1 MNKSD
6 HKRQIEKAH
15 PFRSRNTEDAILS
28 SLKETDNFKSLNFI
42 STLGY
47 ALKSR
52 TGFEDILKT
61 IMTKLDTQLKAES
74 QTIHLVD
81 RANDIFESYFFADKD
96 IFKIEKIPL
105 TDKSMIAGIAL
116 EKRKTIII
124 PSENHKYTT
133 KGDLLSAQSEKPKS
147 ALCVPMISRGES
159 LGVIELI
166 NKTDGTI
173 FNETALPF
181 LVSIIDFITLI
192 IENQILLKKNIE
204 LSTIDD
210 VSNLYNLK
218 HFKQMLNVELKRA
231 NRNSKPFSLIFF
243 YLYFFKDIN
252 DTHGHQ
258 TGSSVLNKI
267 GKLLKD
273 NLRETDISARY
284 GGDEFVVIL
293 PQTDEKNAKIVA
305 EKLRKLIS
313 KTTFSKED
321 RVTLKITAS
330 FGIATY
336 PIHSTNPETLLK
348 LADQA
353 MYMVKKSG
361 RNGVRVYS

>member
-124 PSENHKYTT
+124 PSENRKYTT

-173 FNETALPF
+173 FNETDLTF
-181 LVSIIDFITLI
+181 LVSISILGVCADFPLEGVPKTP
-192 IENQILLKKNIE
+192 LLRP
-204 LSTIDD
+204 LHQCSYASSCFSRRRRRST
-210 VSNLYNLK
+210 S
-218 HFKQMLNVELKRA
+218 RA
-231 NRNSKPFSLIFF
+231 TPAACTS
-243 YLYFFKDIN
+243 
-252 DTHGHQ
+252 
-258 TGSSVLNKI
+258 
-267 GKLLKD
+267 
-273 NLRETDISARY
+273 
-284 GGDEFVVIL
+284 
-293 PQTDEKNAKIVA
+293 
-305 EKLRKLIS
+305 
-313 KTTFSKED
+313 
-321 RVTLKITAS
+321 
-330 FGIATY
+330 
-336 PIHSTNPETLLK
+336 
-348 LADQA
+348 
-353 MYMVKKSG
+353 
-361 RNGVRVYS
+361 